1 VHYSDDSSTDVSML
15 VHLASGNHEA
25 AWQQFL
31 DRYIKLLIVW
41 CRYWKV
47 EPVDVDE
54 VVQETVLAVVK
65 GFKDFQRQG
74 EGSFR
79 AWLKTISRNCW
90 KRVSQSRERA
100 LGIVPEKMSGE
111 SLAGL
116 ARNPL
121 AENHLMQ
128 LFDEWATRELL
139 DLAFDRVRHRVD
151 ERTWLIYS
159 LTTFEHQSV
168 EQAAAQLDLSLRQVY
183 DGIFRVRRMIRQEMA
198 YLDP

>member
-1 VHYSDDSSTDVSML
+1 ML

-54 VVQETVLAVVK
+54 VVQETILAVVK

-90 KRVSQSRERA
+90 KKPAARRSIRTSPSAACGISR
-100 LGIVPEKMSGE
+100 
-111 SLAGL
+111 
-116 ARNPL
+116 
-121 AENHLMQ
+121 
-128 LFDEWATRELL
+128 
-139 DLAFDRVRHRVD
+139 
-151 ERTWLIYS
+151 
-159 LTTFEHQSV
+159 
-168 EQAAAQLDLSLRQVY
+168 
-183 DGIFRVRRMIRQEMA
+183 
-198 YLDP
+198 